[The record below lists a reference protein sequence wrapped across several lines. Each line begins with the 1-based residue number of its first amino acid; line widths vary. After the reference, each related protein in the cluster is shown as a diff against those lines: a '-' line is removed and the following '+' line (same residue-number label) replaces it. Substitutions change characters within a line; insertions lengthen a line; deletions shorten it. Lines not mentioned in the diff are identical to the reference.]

1 MDKNK
6 VHRPTGSSVPKGSV
20 LPASQHP
27 SIPAVSHPSV
37 PASKPS
43 CFLLTVDVEDWFQ
56 VENFKTAIPFSS
68 WSNRELRVEKNT
80 HKILDL
86 FDTVKPPSVPASQQ
100 SSGRSSQH
108 PGIQASQP
116 ILATFFILGWIAKQL
131 PGLIREIKNR
141 GHEVASHGFN
151 HHLCSEQDS
160 KNLQNDLT
168 SSKKLLEDITGA
180 PIHGYRAPSF
190 SVSSDIL
197 KIIEDAGYRYD
208 ASYNS
213 FDKHGRYGKLS
224 MNGSPK
230 KGIAYKI
237 SDNFYELP
245 VSNLILNRMPYAASR
260 KPFILPW
267 SGGGYFRLLPLSV
280 FNWGVS
286 HLLKRENAYH
296 FYFHPWEIDPDQP
309 RVDDISR
316 MHKFRHYV
324 NLGSTFDKLKKL
336 IQSFGSCRFQTL
348 SQYIETLG
356 SQDAGTLGG

>member
-1 MDKNK
+1 MNWRNGKDVEPK
-6 VHRPTGSSVPKGSV
+6 PTGSIEAKG
-20 LPASQHP
+20 LGFQ
-27 SIPAVSHPSV
+27 
-37 PASKPS
+37 ASKPPS
-43 CFLLTVDVEDWFQ
+43 LQAVVPPSFLLTIDVEDWFQ

-86 FDTVKPPSVPASQQ
+86 FDTVKPPSVPAPQQ

-180 PIHGYRAPSF
+180 QINGYRAPSF
-190 SVSSDIL
+190 SVSNEIL
-197 KIIEDAGYRYD
+197 RIIENTGYRYD

-224 MNGSPK
+224 LNSSPK
-230 KGIAYKI
+230 RGIAYNL
-237 SDNFYELP
+237 SDNFYEIP
-245 VSNLILNRMPYAASR
+245 VSNLCLNLIPYAVNR
-260 KPFILPW
+260 KPFVFPW
-267 SGGGYFRLLPLSV
+267 SGGGYFRLLPLSI
-280 FNWGVS
+280 FKLGVS
-286 HLLKRENAYH
+286 RLLKQNNAYH